1 MKAKV
6 GVVGLGVG
14 YALACC
20 LAEAGYGTVGVDID
34 SGVVAEPRMDPSI
47 RRLLDYD
54 AQHRRNINKN
64 LRLTTDYDALVD
76 CEYVTVCVSTGDE
89 KKLVLGHV
97 EDAVGSCCRVMRR
110 GTSMIVYSTLPF
122 GSSKKI
128 RRIIESNNLRCD
140 EDIRYVHM
148 PLMIAQGNT
157 ADDFV
162 NPPFVAFGS
171 YSRASGEAAL
181 QFYEEFIRS
190 SSIWRKQL
198 PPMFVTTPE
207 TAELAKLT
215 ANAFLSTKMSFANMT
230 DLLCKKV
237 GVDSAELLEIV
248 GSDWRIGKKMLR
260 PGFAWGG
267 NCFPRDT
274 QSLVDTYA
282 ENEQDSGILKAALEL
297 NEARMREPYF
307 ILQKQGVER
316 GRILVLGLAY
326 KSGINM
332 TSGSK
337 SVQFVK
343 YLQEKGYDAVGY
355 DPNINPKEEAKVN
368 AQTYDA
374 IIVTTDE
381 PPFDKIVGDVR
392 RRNPNAKLLDY
403 RMRMAPK
410 EGKGVGI
417 EH

>member
-1 MKAKV
+1 
-6 GVVGLGVG
+6 
-14 YALACC
+14 
-20 LAEAGYGTVGVDID
+20 
-34 SGVVAEPRMDPSI
+34 
-47 RRLLDYD
+47 
-54 AQHRRNINKN
+54 
-64 LRLTTDYDALVD
+64 
-76 CEYVTVCVSTGDE
+76 
-89 KKLVLGHV
+89 
-97 EDAVGSCCRVMRR
+97 
-110 GTSMIVYSTLPF
+110 
-122 GSSKKI
+122 
-128 RRIIESNNLRCD
+128 
-140 EDIRYVHM
+140 
-148 PLMIAQGNT
+148 
-157 ADDFV
+157 
-162 NPPFVAFGS
+162 
-171 YSRASGEAAL
+171 
-181 QFYEEFIRS
+181 
-190 SSIWRKQL
+190 
-198 PPMFVTTPE
+198 MFVTTPE

-274 QSLVDTYA
+274 QSLVDTYT
-282 ENEQDSGILKAALEL
+282 ENEQDSGILRAALEL
-297 NEARMREPYF
+297 NEARMREPYL
-307 ILQKQGVER
+307 ILQKQGIER

-337 SVQFVK
+337 SAQLVK
-343 YLQEKGYDAVGY
+343 YLQEKGYDAFGY

-403 RMRMAPK
+403 RMRMAPE
-410 EGKGVGI
+410 EGRGVGI
-417 EH
+417 ED